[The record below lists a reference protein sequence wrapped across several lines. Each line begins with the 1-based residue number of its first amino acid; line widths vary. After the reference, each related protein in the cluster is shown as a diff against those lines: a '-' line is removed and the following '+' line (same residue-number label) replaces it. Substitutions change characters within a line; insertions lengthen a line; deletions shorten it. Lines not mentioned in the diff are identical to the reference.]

1 MADNRTEKATPR
13 RREKAEEKGQILR
26 SRELVSAMTL
36 LSVVYVLAWRPEL
49 WIGRW
54 QGFFA
59 RVLDASVVGDWGNRA
74 PVISWTT
81 LSVAQWVGPVFAVAI
96 CVAVAGT
103 LAQGG
108 LILAPDA
115 LTPDWQRLNPARN
128 VKQLFSLAGV
138 SRILRS
144 LLPFGVMLYL
154 ALRLILNEAP
164 AILHSG
170 RMHSRAALVLLGQ
183 LCFEVAWQS
192 TFVLIAWSGLDFL
205 LQRQTFEKSL
215 RMTKQEVKAEAKDS
229 DGNPQVKGRIRRL
242 RREMLRRSLKKD
254 VQRATAV
261 ITNPVHYAVALE
273 YRPSTMAAPVVVAKG
288 RNLIAQK
295 IKELAR
301 WHEIPIVENPPL
313 AQALYKSAEIGQM
326 IPPQLYAAVAEILAF
341 LYRAQM
347 RMRTQSNP
355 AHGNTGVL

>member
-1 MADNRTEKATPR
+1 VADNRTEKATPR

-59 RVLDASVVGDWGNRA
+59 RVLDASVVGGWGNRA

-81 LSVAQWVGPVFAVAI
+81 LSVAQWVGPVFAVAF

>member
-1 MADNRTEKATPR
+1 MADNRTEQATPR
-13 RREKAEEKGQILR
+13 RRQKAQEKGQVLR
-26 SRELVSAMTL
+26 SRDLVSAMTL
-36 LSVVYVLAWRPEL
+36 LSVIFLLAWHPEA

-54 QGFFA
+54 QAFFGHA
-59 RVLDASVVGDWGNRA
+59 LDASATSDWSSNA
-74 PVISWTT
+74 PVIGWASLT
-81 LSVAQWVGPVFAVAI
+81 VAQWIVPIFAVAF
-96 CVAVAGT
+96 CVAIAGT

-108 LILAPDA
+108 IVVATDA
-115 LTPDWQRLNPARN
+115 LTPNWERLNPVN
-128 VKQLFSLAGV
+128 NLKQLFSLAGF

-154 ALRLILNEAP
+154 ALRIILNDAP
-164 AILHSG
+164 MILHSG
-170 RMHSRAALVLLGQ
+170 RLHSRAALALMGQ
-183 LCFEVAWQS
+183 MAFDLAWQS
-192 TFVLIAWSGLDFL
+192 TLVLFGWSGLDYL

-215 RMTKQEVKAEAKDS
+215 RMTKQEVKEEAKDT

-242 RREMLRRSLKKD
+242 RRELLRRSLKKD

-261 ITNPVHYAVALE
+261 VTNPTHYAVAIE

-313 AQALYKSAEIGQM
+313 AQALYKTAEIGQM
-326 IPPQLYAAVAEILAF
+326 IPPNLYAAVAEILAF
-341 LYRAQM
+341 LYRAQA
-347 RMRTQSNP
+347 RMQARPRP
-355 AHGNTGVL
+355 APTNAGGF